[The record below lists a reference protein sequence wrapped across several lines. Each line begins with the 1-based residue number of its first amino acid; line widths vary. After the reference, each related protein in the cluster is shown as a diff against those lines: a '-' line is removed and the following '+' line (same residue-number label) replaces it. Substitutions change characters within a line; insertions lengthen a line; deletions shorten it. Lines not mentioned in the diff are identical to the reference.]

1 MAKKKKK
8 TTKSISPSVRIDIKI
23 DDFGYEVGTAYN
35 IEYSRGDKIY
45 KHRMKKARVVVGKG
59 FIVLVDPSIKITP
72 RGIIGG

>member
-8 TTKSISPSVRIDIKI
+8 TVSRSTRIDVKV
-23 DDFGYEVGTAYN
+23 DDYGYEVGTAYN

-59 FIVLVDPSIKITP
+59 FIVLADPSIKITP
-72 RGIIGG
+72 RGIVGG

>member
-1 MAKKKKK
+1 MAKRKKK
-8 TTKSISPSVRIDIKI
+8 TASRSARINVKV
-23 DDFGYEVGTAYN
+23 DDYGYEVGTACD

-59 FIVLVDPSIKITP
+59 FVLMVDPSIKITS